1 MPSSSPLLP
10 RLGFEVWQVP
20 GVSRAWRREFEDGSF
35 LLVTDL
41 GGFDLP
47 ESGGPY
53 CPMFLSRQFQLLS
66 CTQEPV
72 AARGLF
78 EFFNQAC
85 RRATRGLA
93 IHEIA
98 AEGP

>member
-1 MPSSSPLLP
+1 MPSSSPLLS

-35 LLVTDL
+35 ILVTDL

-53 CPMFLSRQFQLLS
+53 CPMFLSRRFQLLN
-66 CTQEPV
+66 CAREPV
-72 AARGLF
+72 AAKGLF
-78 EFFNQAC
+78 EFFDQAC
-85 RRATRGLA
+85 RRAMRGLPL
-93 IHEIA
+93 HENSP
-98 AEGP
+98 ERP